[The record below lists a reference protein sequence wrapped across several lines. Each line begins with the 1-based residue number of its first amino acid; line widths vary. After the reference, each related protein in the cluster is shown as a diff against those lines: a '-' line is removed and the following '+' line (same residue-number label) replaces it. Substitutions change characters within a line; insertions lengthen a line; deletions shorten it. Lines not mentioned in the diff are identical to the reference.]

1 MIITYHPQQD
11 PSPALPFKGREALYQ
26 VIIQDI
32 LNFLI
37 HMIVISSIFTII
49 DKPAP
54 SHSRGGSGEGSL
66 RIKNTAIN
74 IYWYE
79 SV

>member
-1 MIITYHPQQD
+1 
-11 PSPALPFKGREALYQ
+11 LKGREAFYQ

-37 HMIVISSIFTII
+37 HMIVISSIIKII

-54 SHSRGGSGEGSL
+54 SHSRGGPGRGP
-66 RIKNTAIN
+66 R
-74 IYWYE
+74 E
-79 SV
+79 SKIQQQIVIGTKVLNQ